1 MRKTRVDH
9 LLAGTML
16 ALIVATPTLVVAAPD
31 RVESAV
37 PLPPSLNGQPLR
49 HREAAPV
56 PPPPVGYT
64 PPAAIAQEPRAQEP
78 DMSNAA
84 TDKQLAA
91 GDAQITD
98 RLREM
103 IAAKHLERR
112 IERAPE
118 RKAIETFY

>member
-16 ALIVATPTLVVAAPD
+16 ALIVVTPTLSIAAPD

-37 PLPPSLNGQPLR
+37 PLPPSLNGQAPR

-64 PPAAIAQEPRAQEP
+64 PPAAIAPEPRAQEP
-78 DMSNAA
+78 RAQVPAAAQEPDTSNAA
-84 TDKQLAA
+84 IDKQLAA
-91 GDAQITD
+91 GDA
-98 RLREM
+98 
-103 IAAKHLERR
+103 
-112 IERAPE
+112 
-118 RKAIETFY
+118 